1 MKDGDKVVL
10 TYNIMKLT
18 RKYWPLDKVA
28 DRLRVGRIA
37 DSCQCTEPKILFPAV
52 YYTAELKWSEN

>member
-10 TYNIMKLT
+10 SYNIIKFT
-18 RKYWPLDKVA
+18 QKYWPLDKVA
-28 DRLRVGRIA
+28 DRLRVGRIV
-37 DSCQCTEPKILFPAV
+37 DSCLYADPKILFPAV